1 MTDERDATPP
11 PRADVRSALSR
22 LADSGLALLRTRGE
36 LATLELAEERERLK
50 RSALTLGVALVMLSF
65 ALGGVG
71 VWIVVYFWDS
81 GRLTAVA
88 VVTLAYALLAFVLWR
103 ADAARTAARPQPF
116 AATLA
121 ELEKDREWLA
131 RRARS
136 TPPSES

>member
-11 PRADVRSALSR
+11 PRADVRSTLSR

-36 LATLELAEERERLK
+36 LAAVELTEELGRLK
-50 RSALTLGVALVMLSF
+50 RTALTLAVAVVMLAF

-71 VWIVVYFWDS
+71 VWIVVYFWDTA
-81 GRLTAVA
+81 RLTAIA
-88 VVTLAYALLAFVLWR
+88 LVTLAYALLAFALWR
-103 ADAARTAARPQPF
+103 ADAARSASAGAPF

-131 RRARS
+131 RRARG
-136 TPPSES
+136 TPPTEP